1 MDKLKQWVALTVVG
15 CLAIVA
21 GGWFLLVSPKRQHA
35 TELRQAAAVQVDANN
50 ALETQLVQ
58 LKAQARDLPK
68 EQAKLAAVAARIPDS
83 RAMPALI
90 RALNKAAKSSGVELV
105 SVSPSST
112 TLVAAAA
119 SLAAAPLAVPA
130 AAPPARPAAAP
141 PAGTSGAAVAAPA
154 AAAASS
160 SAAGQLASIGVTLNV
175 VGGFFQIEQFVS
187 ALESLQRSM
196 RLTNVSLAPGV
207 SPVRPVTSTASGPVD
222 DGKSLTATLLGQVYT
237 AVNRPPATAVVVPNA
252 AAAK

>member
-35 TELRQAAAVQVDANN
+35 TELRQAAAIQVDANN

-112 TLVAAAA
+112 TLVAAA
-119 SLAAAPLAVPA
+119 SLATAPVAVPA
-130 AAPPARPAAAP
+130 AASPARPAAAP

-207 SPVRPVTSTASGPVD
+207 SPVRPVTPTASGPVD
-222 DGKSLTATLLGQVYT
+222 DGKSLIATLLGQVYT

>member
-35 TELRQAAAVQVDANN
+35 TELRQAAAIQVDANN

-112 TLVAAAA
+112 TLVAAA
-119 SLAAAPLAVPA
+119 SPAAAPVAVPA

>member
-35 TELRQAAAVQVDANN
+35 TELRQAAAIQVDANN

-112 TLVAAAA
+112 TLVAAA
-119 SLAAAPLAVPA
+119 SLATVPVAVPA
-130 AAPPARPAAAP
+130 AASPARPAAAP

>member
-35 TELRQAAAVQVDANN
+35 TELRQAAAIQVDANN

-112 TLVAAAA
+112 TLVAAA
-119 SLAAAPLAVPA
+119 SLATAPVTVPA
-130 AAPPARPAAAP
+130 AASPARPAAAP
-141 PAGTSGAAVAAPA
+141 PAGTSGAVVAAPA

-237 AVNRPPATAVVVPNA
+237 ADNRPPATAVVVPNA

>member
-35 TELRQAAAVQVDANN
+35 TELRQAAAIQVDANN

-112 TLVAAAA
+112 TLVAAASPA
-119 SLAAAPLAVPA
+119 TAPVAVPA
-130 AAPPARPAAAP
+130 AASPARPAAAELLEIHHKM
-141 PAGTSGAAVAAPA
+141 
-154 AAAASS
+154 
-160 SAAGQLASIGVTLNV
+160 SA
-175 VGGFFQIEQFVS
+175 
-187 ALESLQRSM
+187 
-196 RLTNVSLAPGV
+196 
-207 SPVRPVTSTASGPVD
+207 
-222 DGKSLTATLLGQVYT
+222 
-237 AVNRPPATAVVVPNA
+237 
-252 AAAK
+252 

>member
-35 TELRQAAAVQVDANN
+35 TELRQAAAIQVDANN

-112 TLVAAAA
+112 TLVAAA
-119 SLAAAPLAVPA
+119 SLATVPVAVPA
-130 AAPPARPAAAP
+130 AASPARPAAAP

-154 AAAASS
+154 AAAASG

>member
-35 TELRQAAAVQVDANN
+35 TELRQAAAIQVDANN

-112 TLVAAAA
+112 TLVAAA
-119 SLAAAPLAVPA
+119 SLATVPVTVPA
-130 AAPPARPAAAP
+130 AASPARPAAAP
-141 PAGTSGAAVAAPA
+141 PAGTSGAVVAAPA
-154 AAAASS
+154 ASAASS

>member
-35 TELRQAAAVQVDANN
+35 TELRQAAAIQVDANN

-112 TLVAAAA
+112 TLVAAA
-119 SLAAAPLAVPA
+119 SLATVPVAVPA
-130 AAPPARPAAAP
+130 AASPARPAAAP

-154 AAAASS
+154 AASASS